1 MLHRHIF
8 KELSSLFSL
17 CLGSLLALILIGRV
31 LQLRE
36 LFLGL
41 DVGPADMAMLFLY
54 LGPFFLL
61 LIVPIACMLS
71 VFLTF
76 LRMSTDRELV
86 ALKAGGLSLYQLLPA
101 PVVFCFLCT
110 IFNLFISVYGLSW
123 GMGNF
128 RSTIIDIVQTR
139 ARIVMQP
146 GVFNQSIPGITVYAR
161 NVDNASGKMAGVM
174 VEDST
179 REGANITI
187 IAPSGAIETDKV
199 RGDILVRLAGGKV
212 YRQQKG
218 SVSVLSFEEYLVR
231 LDLNKLFRGFDLGE
245 VKPKEMSWGSL
256 KDISVSPG
264 EYAGDLNYMRKV
276 AVEQQK
282 RLALP
287 MACLI
292 LGLFAMPLA
301 CAFEGLERQ
310 MGVVFALINFLVYY
324 SLLSVGLS
332 AGESGTLAPVV
343 AVWIPNLLFILL
355 GAIGLQRAARERS
368 LNVVSVIRHATFGR
382 WKKGDTACRS

>member
-1 MLHRHIF
+1 MF
-8 KELSSLFSL
+8 GL

-41 DVGPADMAMLFLY
+41 EIGAGDMCMLFIY

-61 LIVPIACMLS
+61 LIIPIACMLS

-101 PVVFCFLCT
+101 PVVFCLMCT
-110 IFNLFISVYGLSW
+110 LFNLFISMFGLSW

-161 NVDNASGKMAGVM
+161 QVDNADGTMADVL
-174 VEDST
+174 VEDRT

-187 IAPSGAIETDKV
+187 IAPKGRVETDKI
-199 RGDILVRLAGGKV
+199 RGDILVRLGGGKV

-218 SVSVLSFEEYLVR
+218 SVSVLSFDEYIVR

-245 VKPKEMSWGSL
+245 VKPKEMSWKGL
-256 KDISVSPG
+256 KELESSPG
-264 EYAGDLNYMRKV
+264 TFAQDQNYMRKV

-287 MACLI
+287 LACLV

-310 MGVVFALINFLVYY
+310 MGVIMALLNFLVYY
-324 SLLSVGLS
+324 SLLSVGFS
-332 AGESGTLAPVV
+332 AGESGAMPPQL
-343 AVWIPNLLFILL
+343 AVWLPNVLFVLL
-355 GAIGLQRAARERS
+355 GAVGLQRAARERS
-368 LNVVSVIRHATFGR
+368 LNVVGMLKHARFWHRRAKEG
-382 WKKGDTACRS
+382 ACRS